1 MVGSVAII
9 PARSG
14 SKRVPHKNIRLFRG
28 HPLIAYSIVT
38 ALETGIFNRVLV
50 STDSEQ
56 IAEIGRKYGA
66 EVPGLRPAELAED
79 SAHDIGFVKHA
90 MGEWVEGEP
99 DQLWGI
105 IRPTCPLRSAKTLR
119 DAHQRLLGV
128 DWADSVRSLRPVI
141 EHPGKMWRIDNE
153 TDEAHTLLDQ
163 PGAFNGPMNQL
174 EKVYIQASSFE
185 IVRRGAVIKYDSIA
199 GRRVLGYVMPENERI
214 DINSEDDW
222 VTLER
227 AVDLNPHLLPTI
239 GAP

>member
-38 ALETGIFNRVLV
+38 ALETGIFSRVLL

-56 IAEIGRKYGA
+56 TAEIARKYGA

-90 MGEWVEGEP
+90 MGEWVDGEA

-105 IRPTCPLRSAKTLR
+105 IRPTSPLRSAQTLR
-119 DAHQRLLGV
+119 DAHQRLLGA
-128 DWADSVRSLRPVI
+128 DWADSVRSLRPVT

-153 TDEAHTLLDQ
+153 TDEALTLLDQ

-199 GRRVLGYVMPENERI
+199 GRRVLGYVMPENESI

>member
-1 MVGSVAII
+1 MSETVAII

-38 ALETGIFNRVLV
+38 AFETGIFSRVLV

-56 IAEIGRKYGA
+56 TAEVAQKYGA
-66 EVPGLRPAELAED
+66 KVPGLRPAELAED
-79 SAHDIGFVKHA
+79 SSHDIGFVTHA
-90 MGEWVEGEP
+90 MKEWVEGDV

-105 IRPTCPLRSAKTLR
+105 IRPTSPLRSAKTLR
-119 DAHQRLLGV
+119 DAHQRLLGA
-128 DWADSVRSLRPVI
+128 DWADSVRSLRPVT
-141 EHPGKMWRIDNE
+141 EHPGKMWRLDKV
-153 TDEAHTLLDQ
+153 TDEAHTLLEQ

-185 IVRRGAVIKYDSIA
+185 IVRRGAVLRYDSIA
-199 GRRVLGYVMPENERI
+199 GRRVLGYVMPENESI

-222 VTLER
+222 AALEKM
-227 AVDLNPHLLPTI
+227 VDLNPNLLPTI
-239 GAP
+239 GAL

>member
-14 SKRVPHKNIRLFRG
+14 SKRVPHKNTRLFRG

-56 IAEIGRKYGA
+56 TAEIARKYGA

-90 MGEWVEGEP
+90 MGEWVDGEA

-105 IRPTCPLRSAKTLR
+105 IRPTSPLRSAKTLR
-119 DAHQRLLGV
+119 NAHQRLLEA
-128 DWADSVRSLRPVI
+128 DWADSVRSLRPVA
-141 EHPGKMWRIDNE
+141 EHPGKMWRVDDVTN
-153 TDEAHTLLDQ
+153 EAHTLLDQ

-185 IVRRGAVIKYDSIA
+185 IVRRGAVLEYDSIA
-199 GRRVLGYVMPENERI
+199 GRRVLGFVMPENESI

-227 AVDLNPHLLPTI
+227 TVDLNPQLLPTI
-239 GAP
+239 GAL